1 MARSGLFP
9 PSGVQDPASGRC
21 LGACVV
27 AIHAPGISEAEREGS
42 LQGRTV
48 DTVITAMKANH
59 PNLTPQ
65 RMLYVE
71 VSRERDRAELVTE
84 DRVALREQREAA
96 TGQRNAA
103 LEAVGP
109 DQPRSSRSSG
119 RRPEAR
125 RTCRGEI
132 VVFLLS

>member
-1 MARSGLFP
+1 M
-9 PSGVQDPASGRC
+9 
-21 LGACVV
+21 
-27 AIHAPGISEAEREGS
+27 E
-42 LQGRTV
+42 
-48 DTVITAMKANH
+48 ANH

-71 VSRERDRAELVTE
+71 VSRERDRAELVTD
-84 DRVALREQREAA
+84 DRVAQREQLEAA

-109 DQPRSSRSSG
+109 AQPRSSSRSSG